1 MSIVD
6 RMFPRA
12 RNGSTP
18 EPAAQAAAPQPP
30 AATPVAGPMV
40 AAPRDPTHD
49 ELRARRHSLAQ
60 ELADRQWD
68 LGGLTYE
75 MAIRDHFR
83 LDVLVMHAARLQEI
97 DAELAEIERLLR
109 LEDAAAAGDCEAC
122 GAPHSRGAVYCWSC
136 GSQLIPVED
145 VGT

>member
-12 RNGSTP
+12 RANGTAPDTVRTS
-18 EPAAQAAAPQPP
+18 EPAPQPQ
-30 AATPVAGPMV
+30 AAQPSSAEDLLT
-40 AAPRDPTHD
+40 RRQ
-49 ELRARRHSLAQ
+49 ELAR

-68 LGGLTYE
+68 LGGMTYE

-83 LDVLVMHAARLQEI
+83 LDVLQMHAARLQQV
-97 DAELAEIERLLR
+97 DAQLAEIERQIR
-109 LEDAAAAGDCEAC
+109 LGDAAAAGECGTC
-122 GAPHSRGAVYCWSC
+122 GAPFSRGAVYCYSC
-136 GSQLIPVED
+136 GSQLIPVES